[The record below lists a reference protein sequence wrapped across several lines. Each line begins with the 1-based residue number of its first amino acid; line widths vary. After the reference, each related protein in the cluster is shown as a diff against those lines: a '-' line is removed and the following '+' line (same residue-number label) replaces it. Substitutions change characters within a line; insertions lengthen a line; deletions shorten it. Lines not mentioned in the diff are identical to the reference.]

1 MAARTR
7 RIALKDLDATIQ
19 EAIAAVNA
27 AKHSKIKGPIIIGIV
42 VKPSDLKGLNP
53 ASVARQITNNV
64 AAAVPDVML
73 TPRRVPPVRPTVLGF
88 VAKPQAG

>member
-7 RIALKDLDATIQ
+7 RIPLKDLDATIQ

-27 AKHSKIKGPIIIGIV
+27 AKDSRIKGPIIIGIV
-42 VKPSDLKGLNP
+42 VKPEELKGVNP
-53 ASVARQITNNV
+53 AAVARQITNNV

-73 TPRRVPPVRPTVLGF
+73 TPRRVPPIRPTILGF
-88 VAKPQAG
+88 VVRKP